1 MGRIKIIDV
10 CVSTIGLFAGLMAHA
25 QSAAPNT
32 TTIGRTV
39 IEPDS
44 DPFQWLE
51 EVQGAR
57 ALDWVVKESQRSL
70 DLLQADPR
78 FAPMQQ
84 QALTIVQASDRVPMP
99 SFRGRHIDNFCQDAK
114 AVRGVWLRTD
124 LSAYRSATPR
134 WETVLDFDALAQA
147 ESANWVYKGA
157 NCLHPAQRLC
167 LVSLSDGGKDAVQMR
182 EFDTATKSFVPGG
195 FVLPAGKQSAAW
207 LDQDTLLLARP
218 WSLEDVTESG
228 YPFIVK
234 RLRRGQAL
242 AQAEE
247 VFRGDK
253 KDVGSWPGV
262 IRDSQGRFVAAYVE
276 RSVAFF
282 AHEFYVLT
290 DKGPVRLPVP
300 LKSSLRG
307 YLDGQIVFSLQEP
320 WMPVAGG
327 PTFTQSSLVSFDL
340 AAALAT
346 PAKLSVQL
354 VFAPH
359 ARQSIQG
366 VSRTASRLVLSL
378 STLDQFYKLLVLIL
392 LVYIHL
398 HEV

>member
-1 MGRIKIIDV
+1 
-10 CVSTIGLFAGLMAHA
+10 MAHA